1 MPHAWIEF
9 SHNIAQDPEIQSL
22 GSAMHQAMMDSG
34 IFPLA
39 GIRIRLLPIEHALIA
54 DGNPANA
61 FVHIVLRIGHGRD
74 EDTKKAVADKI
85 FATLTRHLA
94 ALSERR
100 PTAIAFEVQEMSA
113 TLNYKANSIRKFMN
127 QAGA

>member
-1 MPHAWIEF
+1 MPHAWIEY
-9 SHNIAQDPEIQSL
+9 SSNIEHDEEIQTL
-22 GSAMHQAMMDSG
+22 GPPLHKAMMDSG

-39 GIRIRLLPIEHALIA
+39 GIRIRLLPIQNALIA
-54 DGNPANA
+54 DGNPRNA

-74 EDTKKAVADKI
+74 EATQKRVADGI
-85 FATLTRHLA
+85 FEALTRHLA

-100 PTAIAFEVQEMSA
+100 PTAIAFEVQEMHP

-127 QAGA
+127 QDGI

>member
-1 MPHAWIEF
+1 MPHAWIEY
-9 SHNIAQDPEIQSL
+9 SSNIEHDDEIRSL
-22 GSAMHQAMMDSG
+22 GPALHQAMLDSG

-39 GIRIRLLPIEHALIA
+39 GIRIRLLPIQNALIA
-54 DGNPANA
+54 DGNPDNA

-74 EDTKKAVADKI
+74 AATKKQVADDI
-85 FATLTRHLA
+85 FATLTSHLS

-100 PTAIAFEVQEMSA
+100 PTAIAFEVQEMDPL
-113 TLNYKANSIRKFMN
+113 LNYKANSIRKFMN

>member
-1 MPHAWIEF
+1 MPHAWIEY
-9 SHNIAQDPEIQSL
+9 SSNIEHDEEIQTL
-22 GSAMHQAMMDSG
+22 GPALHKAMMDSG

-39 GIRIRLLPIEHALIA
+39 GIRIRLLPIQNALIA
-54 DGNPANA
+54 DGNPRNA

-74 EDTKKAVADKI
+74 EARQKRVADGI
-85 FATLTRHLA
+85 FEALTRHLS

-100 PTAIAFEVQEMSA
+100 PTAIAFEVQEMHP

-127 QAGA
+127 QDGI